1 MRTEGTANL
10 NPQKSP
16 EATVIYLY
24 CDKFMCW
31 VVRIDCEAC
40 FVNDMRDGRT
50 NHGSIAESLP
60 QEIPLNPDSW
70 VVSPVQNR
78 ANMETF
84 EFR

>member
-16 EATVIYLY
+16 EATVIYYIYLY

-40 FVNDMRDGRT
+40 FVNDMRDGQTTGASQRVC
-50 NHGSIAESLP
+50 HKRL
-60 QEIPLNPDSW
+60 L
-70 VVSPVQNR
+70 
-78 ANMETF
+78 
-84 EFR
+84 